1 MSSPHSSQVK
11 SYDFRTD
18 KKEGADDIV
27 GKIVS
32 NQDKNNGTD
41 VWITWQDPPDPNLAI
56 VYYKFKFRLQHDT
69 SKTLATCE
77 TAYDFIQ
84 KGRKFSP
91 TQGSFYVSVRAVSLA
106 GPGAWS
112 EEILVTVG
120 EDGSGLIM
128 SIVIPIIVIIAFIVG
143 LVGKSKIWFKVSPP
157 DGSSLKVS

>member
-1 MSSPHSSQVK
+1 M
-11 SYDFRTD
+11 
-18 KKEGADDIV
+18 

-157 DGSSLKVS
+157 DGSSLKVSRTKVFFCKSGIPYKGS